1 MKHVHEIAGVAITLL
16 VRSEQVLF
24 VLLASDGTV
33 NRMGTGSAQCTE
45 RDLFIGRT
53 PQPLL
58 PSLLANLT
66 DEMLRFTGGY
76 DVPNQQGDSCRL
88 SIVLKFTDGTE
99 DGFGF
104 AYGSQSQGPPTEICA
119 LVRAAVSI
127 TDPWYLQQ
135 KAMESN
141 APSALSK
148 PWWRLW

>member
-1 MKHVHEIAGVAITLL
+1 MKHVHDIAGVAITLL

-45 RDLFIGRT
+45 RHLFIGRT
-53 PQPLL
+53 SQPLL

-88 SIVLKFTDGTE
+88 SIALKFTDGTE

-104 AYGSQSQGPPTEICA
+104 AYGSRSQGPPTEISA
-119 LVRAAVSI
+119 FVRAAVSI
-127 TDPWYLQQ
+127 TDPWYSQQ
-135 KAMESN
+135 KAMVSN
-141 APSALSK
+141 APSTLSK
-148 PWWRLW
+148 PWWRFW

>member
-1 MKHVHEIAGVAITLL
+1 MKRVHDIAGVAITLH

-33 NRMGTGSAQCTE
+33 NRMGTGSAQCRE
-45 RDLFIGRT
+45 RHLFIGRT
-53 PQPLL
+53 SQPLL

-76 DVPNQQGDSCRL
+76 DVPNQQRDPCRL
-88 SIVLKFTDGTE
+88 SIALKFTDGTE

-104 AYGSQSQGPPTEICA
+104 AYGSLSEGPPTEISA
-119 LVRAAVSI
+119 FVRAAVSI
-127 TDPWYLQQ
+127 TDPWYSQQ
-135 KAMESN
+135 KAIVSN
-141 APSALSK
+141 APSTLSK